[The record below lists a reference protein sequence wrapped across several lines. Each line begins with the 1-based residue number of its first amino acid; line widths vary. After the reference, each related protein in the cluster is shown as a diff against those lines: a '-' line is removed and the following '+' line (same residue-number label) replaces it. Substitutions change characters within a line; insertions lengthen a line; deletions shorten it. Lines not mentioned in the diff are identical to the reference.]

1 VKCDTLCDIPYG
13 VNSCGEVSILSD
25 QCISTTGDI
34 IPGDSDTETV
44 SISVVE
50 LKESPTLPYYQIK
63 DSSMFGSLTLTI
75 PVLLP
80 KNETLL
86 AHFNT
91 DEYLDDIADSIAYAL
106 PIVLEQLGVP
116 YAKIV
121 PELNASVVTLTN
133 IGIAMFSP
141 PYRNYTLQARGG
153 LRGLSMKKIKDG
165 VSHVGKEAVK
175 QITAASNNAV
185 KAITQIVPTDVVCPY
200 FATTTLPGYL
210 AEAALVY
217 MRSPGPGVPI
227 VSMMSH
233 CSAIEGLLWRESRTF
248 KHLRLMTTSLGNSN
262 TDPSQFKDQ
271 TFFLY
276 PIYGDYLTTKDF
288 RVHYDVGKEKLEM
301 YGAITINHDM
311 YFVAKATLFGPPWLD
326 NTDFIN
332 NTRTLIHEMQHTR
345 QYCAHG
351 WSKASFGTTY
361 LLQYCRAGFEYAKI
375 EYEKKADAMEHLM
388 DGLLDDEFGY
398 AFFEFWNIM
407 QLDSVLGYPLD
418 KAPSRSK
425 QYNGQDLYYDLR
437 FQYGVLQG
445 SKGSAAS
452 PNDRCFRI
460 LTGTVLAARVLLEN
474 ACEKP
479 VSYSPSCEDF
489 RRRFAEFA
497 APAPICLTELRRNP

>member
-1 VKCDTLCDIPYG
+1 MRSLRVCSQFLLLTLLSSKALGQSFCPTGLQLLCPASTNALCSDGSQPHCLNTQAQSTTSQICPKACNPHSNTCDPHTAPTCIFPNPNVPSPRAACACRPGYKATGQANNDVSKHWRLPIPGQQYRVWVAEGVKCDTLCDIPYG

-50 LKESPTLPYYQIK
+50 LKESPTLSYYQIK

-86 AHFNT
+86 AHSNT
-91 DEYLDDIADSIAYAL
+91 DEYLDDVADSIAYAL

-233 CSAIEGLLWRESRTF
+233 CSAIEGLLWRESMNFRT
-248 KHLRLMTTSLGNSN
+248 
-262 TDPSQFKDQ
+262 PSTHDHI
-271 TFFLY
+271 T
-276 PIYGDYLTTKDF
+276 
-288 RVHYDVGKEKLEM
+288 RKL
-301 YGAITINHDM
+301 
-311 YFVAKATLFGPPWLD
+311 
-326 NTDFIN
+326 
-332 NTRTLIHEMQHTR
+332 
-345 QYCAHG
+345 
-351 WSKASFGTTY
+351 
-361 LLQYCRAGFEYAKI
+361 
-375 EYEKKADAMEHLM
+375 
-388 DGLLDDEFGY
+388 
-398 AFFEFWNIM
+398 
-407 QLDSVLGYPLD
+407 
-418 KAPSRSK
+418 
-425 QYNGQDLYYDLR
+425 
-437 FQYGVLQG
+437 
-445 SKGSAAS
+445 
-452 PNDRCFRI
+452 
-460 LTGTVLAARVLLEN
+460 
-474 ACEKP
+474 
-479 VSYSPSCEDF
+479 
-489 RRRFAEFA
+489 
-497 APAPICLTELRRNP
+497 